1 MYSRPVPRNIDA
13 PNRVP
18 EYVITWVV
26 AYYGTMF
33 IAQQALIAFIVSFG
47 AVYLMYRF
55 TMDKPE
61 GMMMRIIY
69 RYIQI
74 GKLRPSPRYVK
85 WFELS

>member
-1 MYSRPVPRNIDA
+1 MQARPVPRNIDK

-33 IAQQALIAFIVSFG
+33 ISGMASLAMLAAFG
-47 AVYLMYRF
+47 ALYLMYRF
-55 TMDKPE
+55 TLEKPE
-61 GMMMRIIY
+61 GIMMRILY
-69 RYIQI
+69 RYVQI

-85 WFELS
+85 YFELG

>member
-1 MYSRPVPRNIDA
+1 MQARPVPRNIDR

-26 AYYGTMF
+26 AYYGAMF
-33 IAQQALIAFIVSFG
+33 LSGQAALALLAAFM

-55 TMDKPE
+55 TLEKPE
-61 GMMMRIIY
+61 GIMMRILY
-69 RYIQI
+69 KYVQI

-85 WFELS
+85 HFELG